1 MGAQDM
7 INCSFEDWGCEGGSL
22 VSAVDFLQSE
32 GAVLTKCNRYQE
44 QLNKCMFK
52 CDHPKREKY
61 EKYYC
66 KPKTLRIE
74 TDIGKMQKDI
84 YENGPVMMSLLIY
97 DDLPNY
103 KAGVYEWTQGNLT
116 GGHAV
121 RAIGWGHDSTGH
133 LFWLIQN

>member
-1 MGAQDM
+1 M